1 MIIGEKLLEL
11 RKKKGL
17 SQEEV
22 AQELNVSR
30 QTISKWETDQST
42 PDFDKIIPI
51 CELYNITTDEL
62 LRGIKKE
69 DDVGIDTM
77 VNEVEKIDKKD
88 KKAKGIAISIVLYIT
103 SIAAIVGFSV
113 AGAPVLGLVFFFIIN
128 AIATG
133 IIVYSAIVY
142 KRELTEEEQRA
153 KSIGNIV
160 SIGIVILYFII
171 SFITNAWH
179 VTWILFIV
187 GGLLEEIIKLIYS
200 LKGDESNDKRN

>member
-1 MIIGEKLLEL
+1 MMIGEKLLEL

-69 DDVGIDTM
+69 DDVVIDTM
-77 VNEVEKIDKKD
+77 VNEVERIDKKD

-142 KRELTEEEQRA
+142 KRELTEEEKRA

>member
-1 MIIGEKLLEL
+1 MIGEKLLEL

-69 DDVGIDTM
+69 DDVVIDTM
-77 VNEVEKIDKKD
+77 VNEVERIDKKD
-88 KKAKGIAISIVLYIT
+88 KKAKGIAISVVLYIT

-142 KRELTEEEQRA
+142 KRELTEEEKRA
-153 KSIGNIV
+153 KGIGNIV